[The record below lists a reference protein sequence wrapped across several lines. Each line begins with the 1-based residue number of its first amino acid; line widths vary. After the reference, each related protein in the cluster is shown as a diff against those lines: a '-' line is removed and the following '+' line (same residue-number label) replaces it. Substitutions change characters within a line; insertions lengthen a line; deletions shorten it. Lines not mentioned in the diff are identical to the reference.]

1 MPIVEGLILKGLI
14 GLGKII
20 ATKGLAVK
28 VGVIAT
34 KAIATYGIGATIG
47 TACTVGLVAGGIFW
61 TRDRINNLERGIK
74 ALENGDN
81 WEAVKNFGQLAINSN
96 LDVVDL
102 PDAVHDCLIKS
113 KFTYEHADVISDAVR
128 KLESDIVDYVKSK

>member
-1 MPIVEGLILKGLI
+1 MPIIEGLIIKGLI

-28 VGVIAT
+28 VAVIAS

-61 TRDRINNLERGIK
+61 TRDRINNLEKGIK

-81 WEAVKNFGQLAINSN
+81 WEAVKNFGQIAINSN
-96 LDVVDL
+96 LNVIDL
-102 PDAVHDCLIKS
+102 PDAIHDCLIES
-113 KFTYEHADVISDAVR
+113 KFTSEHADVVSNAVR
-128 KLESDIVDYVKSK
+128 KLESEIVDYVKSK